1 MEGRFRE
8 RQDNFMKIGKYKGG
22 AALLLIILLAV
33 SGCTGKPTSGTEA
46 ESMTDTLAE
55 SLDHSEPDGQ
65 PVGPAGETSQN
76 GQEATKGTQ
85 AEESEPAKPGP
96 GTAVETG
103 DGEAK
108 WELPEGVELQQ
119 RIVLATD
126 IHYLAE
132 ELAGNRCQTFMAMVE
147 SSDGRVLQY
156 SWEILDAFIDDM
168 IEEKPDLIVLS
179 GDLTLNGERAS
190 HEELAEKL
198 EVLLDNDIPVVVIP
212 GNHDINN
219 PYAKQFSS
227 DGTEAVDSITAEEF
241 ASIYADFGYVA
252 ADSRDPN
259 SLSYV
264 YRLDDYYWLMLLD
277 SCQYEPYNQ
286 VGGMIRNET
295 YDWMEEWLDKAWN
308 KGAQVITVSHH
319 NLLDQSGVSQ
329 EFYDN
334 CTIEHNEVLIQL
346 LADQEVRLHLSGH
359 LHLQHHMQDEDS
371 GIYEVVTG
379 SLVMAP
385 CQYGDIKILN
395 DGTIRYD
402 AKSVD
407 VDGWALRN
415 SYRNRDLADFKQF
428 SENFL
433 RQVTYRNAL
442 LDLRKHTME
451 RKFFFSDEKMDEMA
465 QFYAELC
472 VHYYGG
478 RMYQIADEMVNNKAY
493 EYWGQIGYVSDLSDF
508 LQNIFDD
515 EAKDFAHL
523 EIPY

>member
-1 MEGRFRE
+1 MR
-8 RQDNFMKIGKYKGG
+8 IGKNKGA
-22 AALLLIILLAV
+22 AALLLTVLLAASGCANRQV
-33 SGCTGKPTSGTEA
+33 SGTDAQSKPTASEVSSDGSETEQQ
-46 ESMTDTLAE
+46 TK
-55 SLDHSEPDGQ
+55 
-65 PVGPAGETSQN
+65 GPAGDESQSGLDPTKAAET
-76 GQEATKGTQ
+76 
-85 AEESEPAKPGP
+85 EETEPVEPGP
-96 GTAVETG
+96 GTAVETAG
-103 DGEAK
+103 DGGE
-108 WELPEGVELQQ
+108 WELPEDVELQQ

-126 IHYLAE
+126 LHYLAE
-132 ELAGNRCQTFMAMVE
+132 DLAGKRCQTFMAMVE

-156 SWEILDAFIDDM
+156 SWEVLDAFIDDM

-198 EVLLDNDIPVVVIP
+198 EVLLDNGIPVVVIP

-219 PYAKQFSS
+219 PYARQYNS

-319 NLLDQSGVSQ
+319 NLLDQSGVSRD
-329 EFYDN
+329 FYDN
-334 CTIEHNEVLIQL
+334 CTIEHNEELIRRL
-346 LADQEVRLHLSGH
+346 SDGEVRLHLSGH

-415 SYRNRDLADFKQF
+415 SYRNRDLADFKEY

-442 LDLRKHTME
+442 LDLRKHTLE

-465 QFYAELC
+465 KFYAELC

-478 RMYQIADEMVNNKAY
+478 RMYQIADEVVNNKAY

-508 LQNIFDD
+508 LQNILDD
-515 EAKDFAHL
+515 DAKDFAHL